1 MKKCSVYDCYH
12 LMPFD
17 LETIM
22 SRSVYKGDKSEI
34 L

>member
-1 MKKCSVYDCYH
+1 MKKYSEYDCYH

-22 SRSVYKGDKSEI
+22 SRSVYKDDKNEI